1 MRTMLFLQ
9 GVQNVGRVTAPTFK
23 ENLGRNVLN
32 WRRHVHS
39 SCALTAKLKDPP
51 SVKKPPDGLP
61 VFQYIG
67 KHTKRVNKIFVWG
80 NAVTGA
86 LGIPDFLN
94 PPPRKRVRKH
104 QTVPYCLQ
112 DFSQEART
120 VSCGYGFTVLTS
132 SKERGKVWGTGV
144 NTDSQLGMQ
153 KAVKSTHEGASTI
166 VLDYVIAPAPVDL
179 PLAQPQETQVLQV
192 ACGRAHTL
200 ILTDGEG
207 VFSLGNNAYGQCCR
221 PVVEKED
228 YRGSPQVNKVN
239 VKGKVKQL
247 AAGLDHSLFLTE
259 DGEVYSCGWGAD
271 GQTGLGHYKTEH
283 QPTRLLGDIEGEK
296 ITQVATFADCCL
308 AVSEK
313 GDLFGWGNSE
323 YNQLASVIDTTQ
335 VNIPRLLP
343 FDYIGKAV
351 QVAVGGTI
359 CAVLNDQG
367 QVYVWGY
374 GILGKGP
381 KLDETPIPEQLPE
394 ALFGQNDFNPDVTV
408 KEIKAGLNC
417 FAAVTTIGDLYTWGV
432 NKHGCLGLG
441 HQKDQY
447 FPWRVSLPGEVL
459 SVDCGVDHMVAV
471 IKSLL

>member
-1 MRTMLFLQ
+1 MLLLQ
-9 GVQNVGRVTAPTFK
+9 GIQNLARVTAPTFK
-23 ENLGRNVLN
+23 KQLGRNFVFQ
-32 WRRHVHS
+32 WRHVHC

-51 SVKKPPDGLP
+51 SVKKPPDDLP

-67 KHTKRVNKIFVWG
+67 KQTKRVSKIFVWG

-86 LGIPDFLN
+86 LGIPDFLD
-94 PPPRKRVRKH
+94 PPPRKRARKH
-104 QTVPYCLQ
+104 QSVPYCLQ
-112 DFSQEART
+112 DFSQDART

-144 NTDSQLGMQ
+144 NTDSQLGLQ
-153 KAVKSTHEGASTI
+153 KTVKTTHKGANAI
-166 VLDYVIAPAPVDL
+166 VLDYLIAPAPVDL
-179 PLAQPQETQVLQV
+179 PLTNPQETQVLQV
-192 ACGRAHTL
+192 ACGRAHSL
-200 ILTDGEG
+200 ILTDREG
-207 VFSLGNNAYGQCCR
+207 VFSLGNNAYGQCGR
-221 PVVEKED
+221 AAVENEE
-228 YRGSPQVNKVN
+228 YRGSSQINR
-239 VKGKVKQL
+239 VKIDGKVKQL

-271 GQTGLGHYKTEH
+271 GQTGLGHYKSEH
-283 QPTRLLGDIEGEK
+283 RPTRLRGDIDGEK
-296 ITQVATFADCCL
+296 ITQVSTYADCCL

-323 YNQLASVIDTTQ
+323 YNQLASVTETTQ
-335 VNIPRLLP
+335 VNVPRLLP
-343 FDYIGKAV
+343 FDYVGKAV

-381 KLDETPIPEQLPE
+381 KLEETPIPELLPE
-394 ALFGQNDFNPDVTV
+394 VLFGRNDFSPDVVV
-408 KEIKAGLNC
+408 KEIKAGLNS
-417 FAAVTTIGDLYTWGV
+417 FAAVTTGGELYTWGV

-441 HQKDQY
+441 HVKDQY
-447 FPWRVSLPGEVL
+447 FPWKVSLPGDVV
-459 SVDCGVDHMVAV
+459 SVECGVDHMVAV

>member
-1 MRTMLFLQ
+1 MALQ
-9 GVQNVGRVTAPTFK
+9 KGLQNLLKVTPPIFK
-23 ENLGRNVLN
+23 KRLERNLVLKC
-32 WRRHVHS
+32 RRHVHS

-67 KHTKRVNKIFVWG
+67 KQTKRVNKVFVWG
-80 NAVTGA
+80 NAATGA
-86 LGIPDFLN
+86 LGIPDFLD
-94 PPPRKRVRKH
+94 PPPRKHPRM
-104 QTVPYCLQ
+104 QQSVPYCLQ

-120 VSCGYGFTVLTS
+120 ASCGYGFTVLTS
-132 SKERGKVWGTGV
+132 SKEKGKVWGTGV
-144 NTDSQLGMQ
+144 NTESQLGLQ
-153 KAVKSTHEGASTI
+153 KAVRSTHEGARTVI
-166 VLDYVIAPAPVDL
+166 LDYVIAPAPVDL
-179 PLAQPQETQVLQV
+179 PLTNPQETQVLQV

-207 VFSLGNNAYGQCCR
+207 VFSLGNNAYGQCGR
-221 PVVEKED
+221 PVVENEE
-228 YRGSPQVNKVN
+228 YRGSSQINRVRIE
-239 VKGKVKQL
+239 GKVKQM

-259 DGEVYSCGWGAD
+259 EGEVYSCGWGAD
-271 GQTGLGHYKTEH
+271 GQTGLGHYESEH
-283 QPTRLLGDIEGEK
+283 RPTKLLGDMEGEK

-313 GDLFGWGNSE
+313 GELFGWGNSE
-323 YNQLASVIDTTQ
+323 YNQLASVTETTQ
-335 VNIPRLLP
+335 VNVPRLLP
-343 FDYIGKAV
+343 FDYVGKAV

-381 KLDETPIPEQLPE
+381 NLEETPIPEQLPE

-408 KEIKAGLNC
+408 KEIKAGLNS
-417 FAAVTTIGDLYTWGV
+417 FAAVTTSGDLYTWGV
-432 NKHGCLGLG
+432 NKYGCLGLG
-441 HQKDQY
+441 HLNDQY
-447 FPWRVSLPGEVL
+447 FPWRVSLPGNVIT
-459 SVDCGVDHMVAV
+459 VDCGVDHMVAV